1 MSRLAQGILVL
12 VVAAYPLAVYFG
24 IQYLSL
30 GYLLALLLVV
40 AGLRLAMMFSGKGND
55 NAGGRIGAG
64 ALAAILAVLAATSW
78 LRGDSEGLLWYPVF
92 CNLLMLGIFAHSLVF
107 QSQSVIERLARIREP
122 DLPASGVAYTR
133 RVTQVWCGFFVLN
146 GGVAAATALHN
157 DLELWTLYNG
167 LISYLLM
174 GLLLA
179 GEWLVRGRVRR
190 DGTPLN
196 GAK

>member
-1 MSRLAQGILVL
+1 MSRLAQVILVL

-30 GYLLALLLVV
+30 GYLLALLLGV
-40 AGLRLAMMFSGKGND
+40 AGLRLVMMFVRAKDS
-55 NAGGRIGAG
+55 AGGRIGAG
-64 ALAAILAVLAATSW
+64 ALAVILALLAATSW

-107 QSQSVIERLARIREP
+107 QSQSAIERLARIREP

-146 GGVAAATALHN
+146 GGIATATALYG

-179 GEWLVRGRVRR
+179 GEWLVRSCVRR
-190 DGTPLN
+190 TSHN
-196 GAK
+196 GATP